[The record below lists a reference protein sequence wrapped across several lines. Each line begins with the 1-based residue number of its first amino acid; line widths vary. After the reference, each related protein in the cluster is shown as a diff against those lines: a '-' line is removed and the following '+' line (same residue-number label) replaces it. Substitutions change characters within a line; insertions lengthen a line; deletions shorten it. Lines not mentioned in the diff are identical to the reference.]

1 MTNERDETEERRL
14 QRLRALMVLDT
25 EQEPMFDSLAA
36 LASSLCGTPIALL
49 SLIDSDRQWF
59 KANVG
64 LTGIAETPREVAFCD
79 HAIRDEALMEVADAR
94 LDPRFTAN
102 PLVTG
107 SPDIRFYAG
116 APLVMAS
123 GERIGTLCVI
133 DRQPRQL
140 SDAQREALR
149 HLARLTVQ
157 ALEMRERS
165 IEQSLAVRSEHERA
179 VAESERRFRAILDV
193 QSELVSQ
200 STPQGRLVY
209 VNPAYAAFFRTSV
222 EALVGSSLYDH
233 VLAEDREAVRERLSR
248 VLSDGVVVRS
258 ENRMVSPSGEERWV
272 SWTNTRQVT
281 DDGSVLLHSTGRD
294 VTARVQAR
302 RALAH
307 SEALLEKTGRA
318 AGVGGWEMDIRTGQV
333 SWTAE
338 TRRIHEVPP
347 DFQPTLERALA
358 FYTPDSRAAVQAAV
372 QHCLADGTPW
382 DLELQLVTAAG
393 RIRWARTVGEAEFEE
408 GRPIRLFGA
417 IQDIT
422 ERREAEQA
430 RQEIAAIFDNS
441 PDFIVQA
448 DRQRRIRYMNPA
460 AARVM
465 RGRPWRGAA
474 EGEVYLGE
482 LLPEATQRK
491 FVETILPALEASGV
505 WLGQSEIY
513 DARRREITASHMVI
527 AHRDAHGEV
536 ERYSIVWRDIS
547 ELIAAQAER
556 ERQARTLRSVTDAI
570 PSSVAVVDREGRYVM
585 ANPAF
590 ERTLGLPADRIIG
603 RTARDVLGESEFE
616 SRWPWIER
624 ALAGEAVRFEREQL
638 EAGALRNF
646 GIEYLPLRSA
656 DGQIDGFVV
665 IGQDI
670 TRTKQEHSR
679 LQALSWTDSLTKL
692 LNRNGFEQRLQNHF
706 DPLATEPVALLYCDL
721 DHFKAVNDTHGHGAG
736 DELLKLVARRLVR
749 LVRPSDAV
757 ARLGGDEFAMILPG
771 MRSADDARRVGQ
783 SIVQALAQPFQLAEA
798 VEVSIGGSVGIAL
811 AGTGEVDAPALLAR
825 ADEMLYEAKRS
836 GRGRLALCG
845 RWGGE
850 AESSGQPPQ
859 PALGGEGSS
868 TETG

>member
-1 MTNERDETEERRL
+1 MTNERDESEDRRL

-25 EQEPMFDSLAA
+25 EQEPIFDSLAA

-49 SLIDSDRQWF
+49 SLIDRDRQWF
-59 KANVG
+59 KANLG
-64 LTGIAETPREVAFCD
+64 LPGVPQTPRDVAFCD
-79 HAIRDEALMEVADAR
+79 HAIRGETLMEVADAQQ
-94 LDPRFTAN
+94 DPRFAGN

-107 SPDIRFYAG
+107 APDIRFYAG

-140 SDAQREALR
+140 SAQQREALG
-149 HLARLTVQ
+149 HLARLAVQ

-165 IEQSLAVRSEHERA
+165 IQQSLAVRTEHERT

-209 VNPAYAAFFRTSV
+209 VNPAYAAFFGTSV
-222 EALVGSSLYDH
+222 EALTGSDLYQH
-233 VLAEDREAVRERLSR
+233 VLPEDRDTVRERLSR
-248 VLSDGVVVRS
+248 VLIAGEIVRS
-258 ENRMVSPSGEERWV
+258 ENRMVSPAGEERWV
-272 SWTNTRQVT
+272 SWTNTRQLA

-294 VTARVQAR
+294 VTARVLAR

-307 SEALLEKTGRA
+307 SEALLEQTGRA
-318 AGVGGWEMDIRTGQV
+318 AGVGGWELDIRTGRV
-333 SWTAE
+333 SWTSE

-347 DFQPTLERALA
+347 DFQPTLERALD
-358 FYTPDSRAAVQAAV
+358 FYTADSRALVEAAV
-372 QHCLADGTPW
+372 RQALVDGTPW
-382 DLELQLVTAAG
+382 DLELQLVTARG
-393 RIRWARTVGEAEFEE
+393 RTLWARAIGEVEMDD
-408 GRPIRLFGA
+408 GQPVRMFGA
-417 IQDIT
+417 FQDIT
-422 ERREAEQA
+422 ERRETERA
-430 RQEIAAIFDNS
+430 RQEIAAIFENS

-465 RGRPWRGAA
+465 LGRPWRGAA
-474 EGEVYLGE
+474 EGEVYVSE

-505 WLGQSEIY
+505 WIGQSEIH

-527 AHRDAHGEV
+527 AHRDARGEV

-556 ERQARTLRSVTDAI
+556 ERQARTLRSVADAI
-570 PSSVAVVDREGRYVM
+570 PSSVAVVDRDGRYVM

-590 ERTLGLPADRIIG
+590 ERALGLPANRILG

-616 SRWPWIER
+616 SRRPWIER
-624 ALAGEAVRFEREQL
+624 AFAGEAVRFEREQL

-665 IGQDI
+665 VGQDI

-679 LQALSWTDSLTKL
+679 LQTLSWTDSLTKL
-692 LNRNGFEQRLQNHF
+692 LNRSGFEQRLLNHF
-706 DPLATEPVALLYCDL
+706 DPLAIEPVALLYCDL
-721 DHFKAVNDTHGHGAG
+721 DHFKAVNDSHGHAAG

-771 MRSADDARRVGQ
+771 MRSAEDAQRVGQ
-783 SIVQALAQPFQLAEA
+783 SIVNALEQPFQIAEG
-798 VEVSIGGSVGIAL
+798 VEVTIGGSVGIAL
-811 AGTGEVDAPALLAR
+811 AARAEADSGTLLAR
-825 ADEMLYEAKRS
+825 ADEMLYEAKRA
-836 GRGRLALCG
+836 GRGRVALS
-845 RWGGE
+845 
-850 AESSGQPPQ
+850 ASG
-859 PALGGEGSS
+859 AAASDAAG
-868 TETG
+868 

>member
-1 MTNERDETEERRL
+1 MTNERDESEDRRL

-25 EQEPMFDSLAA
+25 EQEPIFDSLAA

-49 SLIDSDRQWF
+49 SLIDRDRQWF
-59 KANVG
+59 KANLG
-64 LTGIAETPREVAFCD
+64 LPGVPQTPRDVAFCD
-79 HAIRDEALMEVADAR
+79 HAIRGETLMEVADAQQ
-94 LDPRFTAN
+94 DPRFAGN

-107 SPDIRFYAG
+107 APDIRFYAG

-140 SDAQREALR
+140 SAQQREALG
-149 HLARLTVQ
+149 HLARLAVQ

-165 IEQSLAVRSEHERA
+165 IQQSLAVRTEHERT

-209 VNPAYAAFFRTSV
+209 VNPAYAAFFGTSV
-222 EALVGSSLYDH
+222 EALTGSDLYQH
-233 VLAEDREAVRERLSR
+233 VLPEDRDTVRERLSR
-248 VLSDGVVVRS
+248 VLIAGEVVRS
-258 ENRMVSPSGEERWV
+258 ENRMVSPAGEERWV
-272 SWTNTRQVT
+272 SWTNTRQLA

-294 VTARVQAR
+294 VTARVLAR

-307 SEALLEKTGRA
+307 SEALLEQTGRA
-318 AGVGGWEMDIRTGQV
+318 AGVGGWELDIRTGRV
-333 SWTAE
+333 SWTSE

-347 DFQPTLERALA
+347 DFQPTLERALD
-358 FYTPDSRAAVQAAV
+358 FYTADSRALVEAAV
-372 QHCLADGTPW
+372 RQALVDGTPW
-382 DLELQLVTAAG
+382 DLELQLVTARG
-393 RIRWARTVGEAEFEE
+393 RTLWARAIGEVEMDD
-408 GRPIRLFGA
+408 GQPVRMFGA
-417 IQDIT
+417 FQDIT
-422 ERREAEQA
+422 ERRETERA
-430 RQEIAAIFDNS
+430 RQEIAAIFENS

-465 RGRPWRGAA
+465 LGRPWRGAA
-474 EGEVYLGE
+474 EGEGEVYVSE

-505 WLGQSEIY
+505 WIGQSEIH

-527 AHRDAHGEV
+527 AHRDARGEV

-556 ERQARTLRSVTDAI
+556 ERQARTLRSVADAI
-570 PSSVAVVDREGRYVM
+570 PSSVAVVDRDGRYVM

-590 ERTLGLPADRIIG
+590 ERALGLPANRILG

-616 SRWPWIER
+616 SRRPWIER
-624 ALAGEAVRFEREQL
+624 AFAGEAVRFEREQL

-665 IGQDI
+665 VGQDI

-679 LQALSWTDSLTKL
+679 LQTLSWTDSLTKL
-692 LNRNGFEQRLQNHF
+692 LNRSGFEQRLLNHF
-706 DPLATEPVALLYCDL
+706 DPLAIEPVALLYCDL
-721 DHFKAVNDTHGHGAG
+721 DHFKAVNDSHGHAAG

-771 MRSADDARRVGQ
+771 MRSAEDAQRVGQ
-783 SIVQALAQPFQLAEA
+783 SIVNALEQPFQIAEG
-798 VEVSIGGSVGIAL
+798 VEVTIGGSVGIAL
-811 AGTGEVDAPALLAR
+811 AARAEADSGTLLAR
-825 ADEMLYEAKRS
+825 ADEMLYEAKRA
-836 GRGRLALCG
+836 GRGRVALS
-845 RWGGE
+845 
-850 AESSGQPPQ
+850 ASG
-859 PALGGEGSS
+859 AAASDAAG
-868 TETG
+868 